1 MSTVTKAR
9 YIAIADLAIKRSHIW
24 SKEFDKN
31 KDGSMFY
38 PYFIKRLNEEWKQ
51 DAVEITAADYDF
63 IINNSFDLYEGE
75 AWSCFRGLKA
85 YLGLPSN
92 GF

>member
-1 MSTVTKAR
+1 MNSVTKAR
-9 YIAIADLAIKRSHIW
+9 CIAIADLAIKRSHIW
-24 SKEFDKN
+24 SKEYDKE
-31 KDGSMFY
+31 KDGHMFY
-38 PYFIKRLNEEWKQ
+38 PFFIKKLNEEWKQ
-51 DAVEITAADYDF
+51 DKVVITSRDYDY
-63 IINNSFDLYEGE
+63 IINNAYDLYEGE